1 MSKASAAIKRL
12 FADETIQAVQSYR
25 TPAND
30 RTGAHRLHIGW
41 RDSKNDYA
49 GVIVIRDQI
58 WAFEGLQA
66 SPESQRTQACDSDA
80 TYRDML
86 MSACSFGGFE
96 GCERGWWDA
105 PEDIRDEI
113 FCIRGCAYFPAGP
126 NAGEEPDE
134 PESDATVSAAALVR
148 VTRKTPF
155 FAEGEIA
162 QGEFVDGTDE
172 NIDRMLAQMERDD

>member
-12 FADETIQAVQSYR
+12 FADETIQSVRSYR

-49 GVIVIRDQI
+49 GVIVIRDEI
-58 WAFEGLQA
+58 WAFDGLQD
-66 SPESQRTQACDSDA
+66 SPEGQRTRACDADA
-80 TYRDML
+80 TYRDLL
-86 MSACSFGGFE
+86 MSACSFGGELF
-96 GCERGWWDA
+96 GA
-105 PEDIRDEI
+105 PESIRDEI

-126 NAGEEPDE
+126 NAGEEPE
-134 PESDATVSAAALVR
+134 GPEGPESDATLVP

-155 FAEGEIA
+155 FE
-162 QGEFVDGTDE
+162 D
-172 NIDRMLAQMERDD
+172 